1 MKNWYVIRSKPQ
13 KEDALYREMLAR
25 NLDAYLPILK
35 VKPVNPRSRKTRAYI
50 PGYLFVYADLEE
62 VGFSALQ
69 WIPHSLGLIQFG
81 GDPATVPESLI
92 NAMRKRVDEINKAGG
107 EARFSIQRGDKVR
120 ILSGPFEGYEAVFDS
135 RLQGADRARVFLAML
150 ERQVPLEVASSGL
163 QVASGKY
170 TKNGYNFSL

>member
-1 MKNWYVIRSKPQ
+1 MKNWYVIRSKPR

-50 PGYLFVYADLEE
+50 PSYLFVYADLEE

-92 NAMRKRVDEINKAGG
+92 NAMRKRVDEINEAGG
-107 EARFSIQRGDKVR
+107 EVAFSIQRGDKVR
-120 ILSGPFEGYEAVFDS
+120 LQTGPFAGYEAVFDS
-135 RLQGADRARVFLAML
+135 RLQGADRARVFLSVL
-150 ERQVPLEVASSGL
+150 EREFPLDVSMKELRGA
-163 QVASGKY
+163 
-170 TKNGYNFSL
+170 